1 MNMNHTK
8 RKLSTCSKRMK
19 RKECRPWMFPFSKK
33 IKSQENKQYGETR
46 RFEEDGWNLKDLK
59 GSKAETSKRLTK
71 HYEPKDKARLQSQS
85 DVNLKKARLINDVR
99 YQE

>member
-1 MNMNHTK
+1 
-8 RKLSTCSKRMK
+8 MK
-19 RKECRPWMFPFSKK
+19 RESKPWMFPFSKK
-33 IKSQENKQYGETR
+33 ESKENKQCGETR

-59 GSKAETSKRLTK
+59 DSKAETSKRLTK
-71 HYEPKDKARLQSQS
+71 HHEPKKTEQGKNRS